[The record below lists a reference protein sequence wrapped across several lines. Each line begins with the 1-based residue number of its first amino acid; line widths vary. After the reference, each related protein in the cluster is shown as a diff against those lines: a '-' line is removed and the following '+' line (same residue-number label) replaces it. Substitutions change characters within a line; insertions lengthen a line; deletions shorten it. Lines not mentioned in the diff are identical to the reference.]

1 MSICQQLTVVLE
13 NKPGALAELCTE
25 LSKFAVNITAIMAPE
40 SSARTPLRMV
50 TSSNEAAK
58 RVLTA
63 MNLKFTE
70 QSVLALRV
78 ADRPGSLGRVTRKLA
93 ENNINIEYLYGSIVK
108 GIGKALIVVAVSDL
122 DRAAKLV

>member
-1 MSICQQLTVVLE
+1 MSISKQLTVVLE

-40 SSARTPLRMV
+40 SKSQTPLRMV
-50 TSSNEAAK
+50 TSSHETAK

-70 QSVLALRV
+70 ESVLTLRV
-78 ADRPGSLGRVTRKLA
+78 SDRPGSLGRLTRKLA
-93 ENNINIEYLYGSIVK
+93 ENNINIEYIYGSIVK
-108 GIGKALIVVAVSDL
+108 GMGKALIVVAVSDTE
-122 DRAAKLV
+122 RAAKLV